1 MDKTGLLFGGAIIWP
16 KLAYYL
22 VGHSQGKNWHTLW
35 FGIHRYKTGILF
47 DEAFIW
53 LIPAYSLVGHSYG
66 PDWHILW

>member
-22 VGHSQGKNWHTLW
+22 VGHSQGKNWYTLW

-53 LIPAYSLVGHSYG
+53 LIPA
-66 PDWHILW
+66 